1 MRKSKEA
8 TAESRKRIVATAA
21 QLLRARGLEG
31 TSVADVMHAA
41 GMTHGGFYKHFAS
54 KDELSDLAA
63 RAAFNEIAA
72 RFDERA
78 RRDGAA
84 AARSAYF
91 ADYLSM
97 AHVDRPEAGC
107 PVAAF
112 GADAARRPEALA
124 AAFTDGAEMLI
135 ERLASTQNFPGRAEA
150 IRKLATAVGALV
162 VARAVGE
169 GPLRDEILASCAGER
184 DWSNAPAEGK

>member
-8 TAESRKRIVATAA
+8 TAQSRSRIVNAA
-21 QLLRARGLEG
+21 SRMLRARGVDG
-31 TSVADVMHAA
+31 TSLADVMQAA

-63 RAAFNEIAA
+63 RAAFQEIVA
-72 RFDERA
+72 RFDERES
-78 RRDGAA
+78 RQGRK

-91 ADYLSM
+91 AEYLSPD
-97 AHVDRPEAGC
+97 HVEHPEFGC

-112 GADAARRPEALA
+112 GADAGRTPGTLA
-124 AAFTDGAEMLI
+124 AAFAEGAESLI
-135 ERLASTQNFPGRAEA
+135 RRIDLTEGSAAGRADA
-150 IRKLATAVGALV
+150 IKRLVTLVGSVV

-169 GPLRDEILASCAGER
+169 GSLREEILAACAS
-184 DWSNAPAEGK
+184 D